1 MLLPKGAPAIGL
13 AMMSVASMSNAFQSS
28 LQACPAPCTAD
39 SNEWTVY
46 SSVDRIRYCTEPML
60 LDIPLHTDLEA
71 EKGITKLLVCTAN
84 STSNDANTPTIAS
97 AHSSSK
103 GHRGISHK
111 RFHTRDSSSC
121 PSGEQR
127 TISLDLSTATGNTST
142 PDSSFQAILKHTED
156 SFVDYADC
164 DTRHVFGY
172 YKGVAM
178 GVYLGSAVNNQ
189 KTVSSV
195 FENMRQ
201 KASDKKGVE
210 SMTMQRCND
219 VSNANSII
227 GVTFDTTGDLAS
239 VQSSVA
245 LWHAGRCA
253 DTAGTST
260 TIEGVTISE
269 TSSNSANNNSTVSD
283 RQLSKRGDCETA
295 TVASGDTC
303 ASLAKECGI
312 SATDFTKYNN
322 ANVCSNL
329 NIGERVCCSAGT
341 IPATSAK
348 LSKRGDCKVTSVGG
362 GDTCTSMAK
371 ACGVSL
377 ADFKKY
383 NADNDVDC
391 NNLPVGQRL
400 CCGAGTLPDITPKAN
415 KDGSCHSYKVKSND
429 QCSTIAAANGLKASD
444 ISDFNDGT
452 TWGWFGCNNLQVGGN
467 ICLSKGDPPMPA
479 ALSNAQC
486 GPQVT
491 GTKKPTNGTALA
503 DLNQCPLNSCCDIWG
518 QCGITPEYCT
528 NVTGSTGN
536 PGTAPKNKNGCI
548 SNCGTD
554 IKKSQ
559 TAPAEQFRVGYYE
572 SWNYDRPCLNLRAS
586 SIDVATYTHI
596 HWGFAGI
603 TDDFNVTINDTY
615 GQWDGF
621 KNLYGSNKILS
632 FGGWGFSTSTS
643 TYDKLRE
650 AMDPKNVDTFVD
662 NIYNFVEA
670 NGLDGV
676 DFDWEYPGEQDIPGI
691 PKGLTSDG
699 ANYLAFL
706 KKMKTNFPFDK
717 TVSIAAPASYW
728 YLKNFPIEEMS
739 KTLDYIVYMTYDL
752 HGQWDYGK
760 EWTQEGCS
768 NGNCL
773 RSQVNLTETN
783 YALAMITKAGVDST
797 KVMVGV
803 ASYGRSFGM
812 ADNDCTGPNC
822 HYTGNRL
829 HSTAEEGRCTKTAGI
844 IAQAEIQ
851 EMITLNESTKSWYDE
866 GSNSDIIVWNDTWA
880 AYMSSDTMTSR
891 QGYYKSFNFGGTID
905 WALDLIAFTGDDGD
919 PNVVW
924 TGPDM
929 PKLSACTASY
939 DTLEELEDAAD
950 SIPQHCLT
958 QYTLNTLSTVL
969 EGAMSNYT
977 DLMNDGYDKKFKIYA
992 DSVSSN
998 AGASVR
1004 DYVYKNGNKYF
1015 TCKVDED
1022 LMCADQCEDKLYN
1035 CDLCKYFTGS
1045 CYESCDTLGCEMD
1058 HDYGS
1063 KKTRRQWQTISEPCP
1078 PDNSKRFQRTG
1089 ENNQYESIHW
1099 TLVDD
1104 KADDFYSD
1112 LYTSTGIAK
1121 KYTSLGTYVFQNDC
1135 SGDVKDD
1142 DPCYKTG
1149 RDFNIPKASGYDADD
1164 VDNPKD
1170 TAKKG
1175 LDRSGN
1181 LHPQVKD
1188 IMLQINTDTFTGS
1201 GADVIDAIS
1210 VPILMISSAVDQM
1223 SKVEKVAE
1231 QISAEEKKMKEEEII
1246 GGFIAAILFLIPVAG
1261 EVLGTVEGLA
1271 DMATVLSIAGTAA
1284 DIGLGVE
1291 DIVKHPGNAALDI
1304 MNIVFDVGS
1313 LTSVSKASKAAKVR
1327 RDLTETQ
1334 VTSLGTKVKS
1344 GLKSLE
1350 KVTGKCVT
1358 KE

>member
-1 MLLPKGAPAIGL
+1 MLLPKGTPAIGL
-13 AMMSVASMSNAFQSS
+13 ALMSVASMSNAFQSS
-28 LQACPAPCTAD
+28 LQPCPAPCTTD
-39 SNEWTVY
+39 SDEWTVY

-60 LDIPLHTDLEA
+60 LNIPLHTDLEA

-84 STSNDANTPTIAS
+84 STADSESTSTIS
-97 AHSSSK
+97 TSHSSTK
-103 GHRGISHK
+103 GHHGISHR
-111 RFHTRDSSSC
+111 RFHTRDSDSC
-121 PSGEQR
+121 PSGEKR
-127 TISLDLSTATGNTST
+127 TISLDLSTVTGNSSTS
-142 PDSSFQAILKHTED
+142 DSTFQAILKHTED
-156 SFVDYADC
+156 SFVNYADC

-172 YKGVAM
+172 YKGVAV
-178 GVYLGSAVNNQ
+178 GVYLGSAVNNK

-195 FENMRQ
+195 FEHMRQ
-201 KASDKKGVE
+201 QSSGAKDVE

-219 VSNANSII
+219 VSNAKSIV
-227 GVTFDTTGDLAS
+227 GVAFDTTGNLVS
-239 VQSSVA
+239 VQKSVA
-245 LWHAGRCA
+245 SWHAGQCA
-253 DTAGTST
+253 EAVGTST
-260 TIEGVTISE
+260 TIDAVKISE
-269 TSSNSANNNSTVSD
+269 TPSQSATNSNSTVSD
-283 RQLSKRGDCETA
+283 HQ
-295 TVASGDTC
+295 
-303 ASLAKECGI
+303 
-312 SATDFTKYNN
+312 
-322 ANVCSNL
+322 
-329 NIGERVCCSAGT
+329 
-341 IPATSAK
+341 

-383 NADNDVDC
+383 NTDNDVDC
-391 NNLPVGQRL
+391 NNLPVGTRL
-400 CCGAGTLPDITPKAN
+400 CCDAGTLPDIAPKAN
-415 KDGSCHSYKVKSND
+415 KDGSCHSYKVQSND
-429 QCSTIAAANGLKASD
+429 KCSTIAAANGIKASD

-452 TWGWFGCNNLQVGGN
+452 TWGWFGCNNLQVGSY

-503 DLNQCPLNSCCDIWG
+503 DLNQCPLKSCCDIWG

-548 SNCGTD
+548 SNCGTE
-554 IKKSQ
+554 IKKSES
-559 TAPAEQFRVGYYE
+559 APAEQFRVGYYE

-586 SIDVATYTHI
+586 DIDADTYTHI

-603 TDDFNVTINDTY
+603 SDDFNVTINDTY

-621 KNLYGSNKILS
+621 KNIYGSKKILS

-650 AMDPKNVDTFVD
+650 AMDPKNVDTFVENVYTFID
-662 NIYNFVEA
+662 A

-706 KKMKTNFPFDK
+706 KNMKLNFPFDK

-752 HGQWDYGK
+752 HG
-760 EWTQEGCS
+760 
-768 NGNCL
+768 N
-773 RSQVNLTETN
+773 QVNLTETN

-797 KVMVGV
+797 KIMVGV
-803 ASYGRSFGM
+803 PSYGRSFGM
-812 ADNDCTGPNC
+812 ADKDCTGPNC

-844 IAQAEIQ
+844 IAQAEIE
-851 EMITLNESTKSWYDE
+851 EMINLNESTKAWYDE
-866 GSNSDIIVWNDTWA
+866 GSNSNIIVWNDTWA
-880 AYMSSDTMTSR
+880 AYMSSDTMASR

-905 WALDLIAFTGDDGD
+905 WAIDLIEFSGDDGNPETD
-919 PNVVW
+919 W
-924 TGPDM
+924 TGPDV
-929 PKLSACTASY
+929 PDLSDCTASY
-939 DTLEELEDAAD
+939 DTLDELEDAAD
-950 SIPQHCLT
+950 SIPEHCQT
-958 QYTLNTLSTVL
+958 QYMLNTLSTVL
-969 EGAMSNYT
+969 SDAMSNYT

-998 AGASVR
+998 AGASVH

-1022 LMCADQCEDKLYN
+1022 LMCADKCSDKLYN

-1045 CYESCDTLGCEMD
+1045 CTESCDSLGCEMD
-1058 HDYGS
+1058 HEFGQ

-1078 PDNSKRFQRTG
+1078 PDNSQRFQRTG

-1104 KADDFYSD
+1104 KSADFYSD
-1112 LYTSTGIAK
+1112 LYTTTGIAK
-1121 KYTSLGTYVFQNDC
+1121 KYISFGTYIFQDDC
-1135 SGDVKDD
+1135 SGDVEDD

-1149 RDFNIPKASGYDADD
+1149 RDFNIPKASGYDSSD

-1175 LDRSGN
+1175 LTRSGN
-1181 LHPQVKD
+1181 LHPQVQD
-1188 IMLQINTDTFTGS
+1188 ILFGINTDTFTGS

-1210 VPILMISSAVDQM
+1210 VPILMISSAVEQM
-1223 SKVEKVAE
+1223 AKVESVAE
-1231 QISAEEKKMKEEEII
+1231 KISAEEKKMKEEEII

-1261 EVLGTVEGLA
+1261 EVLGSVEGLA

-1304 MNIVFDVGS
+1304 MNIVFDLGS
-1313 LTSVSKASKAAKVR
+1313 LTSVSKASKAAKIR
-1327 RDLTETQ
+1327 RDLTETEI
-1334 VTSLGTKVKS
+1334 TNLGTKVKS
-1344 GLKSLE
+1344 GLNSLE
-1350 KVTGKCVT
+1350 KVTGKCVA